1 MNSLLNRRIKR
12 TEFSNGYTASMVH
25 FYSLKQDV
33 DEYEVAV
40 YIGDKICYTT
50 PVTNDV
56 VRCETINEAWDVV
69 TEIMNLPNIDGISRH
84 IGPMGTA

>member
-1 MNSLLNRRIKR
+1 MNSLLKRQVTR
-12 TEFSNGYTASMVH
+12 TEFSNGYTASMVYFPGTEEH
-25 FYSLKQDV
+25 
-33 DEYEVAV
+33 EVAV
-40 YIGDKICYTT
+40 FIGDKICYTT

-56 VRCETINEAWDVV
+56 VRCLTINDAWDIV